1 MNFPPSG
8 EKFKKRVFIISVPSQ
23 NIHYTFHYILT
34 IHLSRD
40 IISLCVCFDGRGL
53 MKQYILGSVLCCT
66 ALTSGY
72 AIAAC
77 TQTPDCETMGYIYT
91 ADECPNGG
99 VKCPFD
105 ISKYFCFDPQT
116 CDYTYTAETC
126 AANCQNVGSSS
137 CVRNGTTYYQ
147 SCGSSKCSSGQ
158 NCYNGICFTEVAI
171 RGYCCGYTTECG
183 YDGGTSHS
191 NDSTCQSMWGRNCY
205 QECKSYGLPDCND
218 MQTSCRASGNTPV
231 FRDCD
236 YGGGAP
242 IYHSIVYF
250 ECL

>member
-1 MNFPPSG
+1 
-8 EKFKKRVFIISVPSQ
+8 
-23 NIHYTFHYILT
+23 
-34 IHLSRD
+34 
-40 IISLCVCFDGRGL
+40 

-72 AIAAC
+72 ALAAC

-116 CDYTYTAETC
+116 CDYTYTAESC

-137 CVRNGTTYYQ
+137 CVRNGTTYYA

-158 NCYNGICFTEVAI
+158 TCNNGTCKSPAPTS
-171 RGYCCGYTTECG
+171 GYCCGHINDCG
-183 YDGGTSHS
+183 YSGGTSS
-191 NDSTCQSMWGRNCY
+191 SYDS
-205 QECKSYGLPDCND
+205 ECKRIYMKSCYEQCKYNGFPDCPD
-218 MQTSCRASGNTPV
+218 MFTSCRASGGTPV
-231 FRDCD
+231 FQSC
-236 YGGGAP
+236 GGGGGGFLSSPAMA
-242 IYHSIVYF
+242 YF
-250 ECL
+250 HCQ